1 MPYFCVFSGKL
12 LKSDPE
18 GRPKWEPL
26 ASLNLPPELTL
37 SYFVPVGEKLHPKAV
52 PRPPRVPK
60 SHQNDTKMTP
70 NRHVFGGGS
79 DAMRDNLTEALD
91 TRQSP

>member
-1 MPYFCVFSGKL
+1 MPYFRVLCGKVL
-12 LKSDPE
+12 QSDPE

-26 ASLNLPPELTL
+26 SSLNLPPELTL
-37 SYFVPVGEKLHPKAV
+37 SYFVPFGVQWRPNAV

-70 NRHVFGGGS
+70 NRHVFGGDS
-79 DAMRDNLTEALD
+79 DAIRDNLTEALD